1 MSVFDGRYDEL
12 QKKQDTLHKEDSKL
26 RHEKVMNSLVMH
38 VALTIPI
45 YICTCMLIMSLCMYI
60 HVCVLWVFLIILC
73 VNFSCF
79 RIS

>member
-26 RHEKVMNSLVMH
+26 RHEKVMNSLVVD

-45 YICTCMLIMSLCMYI
+45 YICTCIYVNNVIVYVYTC
-60 HVCVLWVFLIILC
+60 VCTLGVFNAILY
-73 VNFSCF
+73 V
-79 RIS
+79 